1 MDVDILERGISVDV
15 VAVDVIEE
23 ETVVVIVDVAVDDT
37 EDDAVELT
45 DVEAVVVKDEL
56 AVEDTV
62 DVAVVSVFVAVEDWV
77 EEAVLVNVVV
87 GVVIWQLMKRP
98 AT

>member
-1 MDVDILERGISVDV
+1 M
-15 VAVDVIEE
+15 
-23 ETVVVIVDVAVDDT
+23 
-37 EDDAVELT
+37 
-45 DVEAVVVKDEL
+45 EAVVVKDEL